1 MRKLMLLA
9 AMLAMV
15 LVSAVPAFAQSVTF
29 EGDGDDN
36 SQGDDATNQSVE
48 SAQYTVAF
56 FGDQTATIEQNV
68 NGGDNETG
76 AAIGQSQVQRSD
88 QTIQNAL
95 ADDGSV
101 AFNGNDLDFDH
112 HFFWW
117 F

>member
-29 EGDGDDN
+29 EGDGDDF
-36 SQGDDATNQSVE
+36 SQGDGATNQSVE

-56 FGDQTATIEQNV
+56 FGDQTASIEQNV
-68 NGGDNETG
+68 TGDGNETG
-76 AAIGQSQVQRSD
+76 AAIGQSQEQHSTQV
-88 QTIQNAL
+88 IQNAL
-95 ADDGSV
+95 ADDESL
-101 AFNGNDLDFDH
+101 AFNGNDLSFD
-112 HFFWW
+112 FFWW